1 MKKNKI
7 IVSISVIIV
16 VIAMIAIIFFATT
29 NNKEKDSLSK
39 NDENY
44 IADSNNNISEEQE
57 HRDEEQIKY
66 WVEEYEFPKEKN
78 EFDLNL
84 FNLSLD
90 TPINLIDLEDKC
102 DYFEYTGR
110 TSEGRARR
118 KVEKISDIET
128 TLEAGRELSVYL
140 YMNDGTRPQLTDFI
154 IKNYSDET
162 KTAQECIEN
171 GWWYLFE
178 DYLNGCDA
186 TDFGMEF
193 EDRYGVKAE
202 MLLLEDIVK
211 KLGRPTKIIPYGGSN
226 PEEKNGTFASVV
238 YNIIY
243 EYSDFVFII
252 GVQEM
257 LYLDSN
263 KIAGFHIKYFGY
275 FSPVSWENSYINSG
289 EGNLLK

>member
-7 IVSISVIIV
+7 IVSICAIIA
-16 VIAMIAIIFFATT
+16 VIAILATIFVVTN

-39 NDENY
+39 NDEDS
-44 IADSNNNISEEQE
+44 IANSNNNIS
-57 HRDEEQIKY
+57 EEQIKY

-90 TPINLIDLEDKC
+90 TPINLTDLEDKC

-110 TSEGRARR
+110 TLEGRATR
-118 KVEKISDIET
+118 KVEKISEIET
-128 TLEAGRELSVYL
+128 TLEEGSELSVYL
-140 YMNDGTRPQLTDFI
+140 YMNDGTRSQLTDFI

-263 KIAGFHIKYFGY
+263 KIAGFHINYFGY

>member
-7 IVSISVIIV
+7 IVSICTIIA
-16 VIAMIAIIFFATT
+16 VIAILATIFFVTN

-39 NDENY
+39 NDENS
-44 IADSNNNISEEQE
+44 IADSNNNIS
-57 HRDEEQIKY
+57 EEQIKY

-78 EFDLNL
+78 EFTLNL

-90 TPINLIDLEDKC
+90 TPIKLTDLEDKC

-110 TSEGRARR
+110 TLEGRATR
-118 KVEKISDIET
+118 KVEKISEIET
-128 TLEAGRELSVYL
+128 TLEEGSELSVYL
-140 YMNDGTRPQLTDFI
+140 YMNDGTRSQLTDFI

-263 KIAGFHIKYFGY
+263 KIAGFHINYFGY